1 MKKIIAISALAMV
14 AACTT
19 TDPYTGEQ
27 KTSKAT
33 KGAIY
38 GAIGGAV
45 VGAATNKDKALE
57 NAIYGAAAGAAIGGG
72 IGAYMDRQ
80 EQALRAELEASGVSI
95 RRVGDQIELVMPSNI
110 TFASNQSDIKPEF
123 YQTLNGVGKVLAK
136 YDQTTL
142 VIGGHTDASGSDDYN
157 MDLSIKRAENVG
169 NYLASQGVV
178 SPRIRALGYGESQ
191 PVADNTSDSGKSQNR
206 RVQILI
212 YPPAEGSMQ

>member
-212 YPPAEGSMQ
+212 DPPAEGSMQ